1 MVAGKLADRLV
12 RGRAERLHLVV
23 EVRKAQDLLHSKAG
37 LVLELKITAPRTIKV
52 SELDLVLR
60 GLARKTS
67 DIEICVES

>member
-23 EVRKAQDLLHSKAG
+23 EVKNAQDLLHSKAG